1 VLEGLEKMGC
11 VVLVVGRGARLWE
24 ERRGEERRGEGG
36 LKETEAR
43 KKLGAKKG

>member
-24 ERRGEERRGEGG
+24 ERRGEEREGNRSEEKVRG
-36 LKETEAR
+36 
-43 KKLGAKKG
+43 